1 VFPQRRGIVEDFPE
15 LIAAPYVFLYIVSA
29 VEIEAAYGGSPV
41 STGLALRL
49 LLVCVGLAGCLL
61 AMSCY
66 YAARE
71 SQSHLARGQARVFL
85 AGIALLSLP
94 VSLVWLLGSPG
105 ALLASVTLLA
115 ALLPFPV
122 GYAIS
127 RYEVYDLDFSM
138 RSLAAQGLYL
148 SLWAGGFFLALQLLQ
163 DRLAIPDVFRHPT
176 VMFATIYGVL
186 VPLDALRSRI
196 KRQLRALMIS
206 QRFDWDRLGREF
218 AHKIAAARSSE
229 GVARAVCDAVRSGLS
244 GAGVATFV
252 AHGER
257 LQVGHAVGARSFEDP
272 ERVLQ
277 LAEWTREAVEDL
289 NRLDETEGPAKEAY
303 DSGVGA
309 VAKIA
314 SGQTLLGCIVVFPNK
329 RGRLLGA
336 SEKLWIATLA
346 GHAASALA
354 AMRLEQELRVAERFA
369 ARGRIEA
376 ELAHEIGKPLGVL
389 ELTAQ
394 KLAAQIDPVD
404 PLVPYLKKIASL
416 AAQARMLTRAA
427 LESEPGKSR
436 AKLEDIV
443 QRACLEVRSLHG
455 EAHILVHQLPDLGE
469 LPEGYDR
476 LVRVLV
482 NLLDNSLRASEA
494 DGVVE
499 LRARASLASLELVIE
514 DRGAGMSQEQLRRA
528 FEAFA
533 SFRTGGTGLGLSISR
548 QAVALLGGVLE
559 LEPRRDGAG
568 MRAVVS
574 VPR

>member
-1 VFPQRRGIVEDFPE
+1 
-15 LIAAPYVFLYIVSA
+15 
-29 VEIEAAYGGSPV
+29 
-41 STGLALRL
+41 
-49 LLVCVGLAGCLL
+49 
-61 AMSCY
+61 M
-66 YAARE
+66 
-71 SQSHLARGQARVFL
+71 
-85 AGIALLSLP
+85 
-94 VSLVWLLGSPG
+94 
-105 ALLASVTLLA
+105 
-115 ALLPFPV
+115 
-122 GYAIS
+122 
-127 RYEVYDLDFSM
+127 
-138 RSLAAQGLYL
+138 
-148 SLWAGGFFLALQLLQ
+148 
-163 DRLAIPDVFRHPT
+163 
-176 VMFATIYGVL
+176 
-186 VPLDALRSRI
+186 
-196 KRQLRALMIS
+196 
-206 QRFDWDRLGREF
+206 
-218 AHKIAAARSSE
+218 
-229 GVARAVCDAVRSGLS
+229 
-244 GAGVATFV
+244 
-252 AHGER
+252 
-257 LQVGHAVGARSFEDP
+257 
-272 ERVLQ
+272 
-277 LAEWTREAVEDL
+277 
-289 NRLDETEGPAKEAY
+289 
-303 DSGVGA
+303 GA

-314 SGQTLLGCIVVFPNK
+314 NGQTLLGCIVVFPNK

-482 NLLDNSLRASEA
+482 NLLDNSLNASEA

-499 LRARASLASLELVIE
+499 LRARATFASLELVIE

-533 SFRTGGTGLGLSISR
+533 SFRAGGTGLGLSISR